1 MTIGPDRFTLS
12 RWFLEADKGASS
24 GGGSGSTDDDKGG
37 ESKDQKPGDGDDG
50 KGETKPPD
58 PPVEKQ
64 ATIKLADGG
73 TKVVIDGVE
82 YVVQTKVNELVGS
95 AREEGRTKGKTELEE
110 EARKKALEEQG
121 DFKSLYEKEVEKRE
135 AVERERDEERVKS
148 LRNAAGAKFGL
159 SPLLT
164 ERLVGTTEKELLADA
179 ERVSK
184 ELGERKPVDT
194 EGGRG
199 NRNRGKEGNAGTGEG
214 QQPQRRY
221 AFQQEGDVSWNT
233 RQPIKTGT

>member
-1 MTIGPDRFTLS
+1 MTLGPDRLTTR

-24 GGGSGSTDDDKGG
+24 GGGSGATDDDKGG

-95 AREEGRTKGKTELEE
+95 AREEGKTKGKEE
-110 EARKKALEEQG
+110 IEAEARAKALKDSG
-121 DFKSLYEKEVEKRE
+121 DFEKLYNEEKEKRE

-159 SPLLT
+159 SALLT
-164 ERLVGTTEKELLADA
+164 DRLIGSTEKELLADA

-199 NRNRGKEGNAGTGEG
+199 NRNRGKDGNAGAGND

-233 RQPIKTGT
+233 RQPVKTGT